1 MRTQGDAANREQED
15 WQDVQ
20 TVGILTGDDKKEL
33 NRNRHLF
40 LMFTLSNLGITG
52 RGAATDSGPPGQH
65 IHSGPPAFRGW
76 GGGGVGVWLGI
87 RGISPLRRNRYCVP
101 EPVFFSP
108 SPKSDYTVSAIK
120 IVQFCM

>member
-1 MRTQGDAANREQED
+1 MPQTEKQED

-76 GGGGVGVWLGI
+76 GGGGG
-87 RGISPLRRNRYCVP
+87 
-101 EPVFFSP
+101 
-108 SPKSDYTVSAIK
+108 
-120 IVQFCM
+120 CMAGDTEGYPPP